1 MVMGQLSE
9 AGAEALRALEDALPV
24 DDLMAFLIERMP
36 EADDTEVMAALRAA
50 YLRGLRIE
58 PAGPEMLV
66 YQVGGREIRACA
78 QRVMPTEPGS

>member
-9 AGAEALRALEDALPV
+9 AGTKALAELEASLPV
-24 DDLMAFLIERMP
+24 DDLLAWLIERMP

-58 PAGPEMLV
+58 PAGPEMLT
-66 YQVGGREIRACA
+66 YAVGGREIRACA
-78 QRVMPTEPGS
+78 QRVSSP